1 MVKTFLLKIYLL
13 IPVPITCMFR
23 SCVASNGIPLVQEN
37 IQATCTYKA
46 LLKLEG
52 DA

>member
-13 IPVPITCMFR
+13 IPVPIMFR

>member
-13 IPVPITCMFR
+13 FR

-37 IQATCTYKA
+37 IQATCTYKS